1 MAFQWPSDFTLD
13 ESVDERVTMDDIAT
27 GTVTSMPLAPFVV
40 LLLAAVAARSR
51 RWWGTVALAV
61 LALRG
66 GCSFSAAWARWRAT
80 IRTVPKFVLVVAGF
94 AYVLGGL
101 LLSAS
106 ALSAPGRACDED
118 NSLDPLCC
126 VEARRHGV

>member
-1 MAFQWPSDFTLD
+1 
-13 ESVDERVTMDDIAT
+13 
-27 GTVTSMPLAPFVV
+27 V

-61 LALRG
+61 LVLLGALFAFG
-66 GCSFSAAWARWRAT
+66 GLGEVTSDNPN
-80 IRTVPKFVLVVAGF
+80 VPKPVLVVAGC

-106 ALSAPGRACDED
+106 ALAALRESPRRGQQPGRAK
-118 NSLDPLCC
+118 
-126 VEARRHGV
+126 A